1 MAKDLPKD
9 SITLSII
16 ERILLLNL
24 IPHEGNMV
32 ELMMFKDIEEKLDIS
47 SKEAE
52 KIGLKSI
59 EKWWVI
65 RDDKKAES
73 KSVEFSSSEKEFLKW
88 VLTKLDTEKKLTEQ
102 HITIYNMFV
111 K

>member
-59 EKWWVI
+59 EK
-65 RDDKKAES
+65 
-73 KSVEFSSSEKEFLKW
+73 
-88 VLTKLDTEKKLTEQ
+88 
-102 HITIYNMFV
+102 
-111 K
+111 